1 MPLIKSNQLIQAG
14 TAVVAGDQ
22 IVAETG
28 APTPERAAA
37 VLPPIPNLVIPSLDL
52 PDASMA
58 DFFAAD
64 PEPAAA
70 EPVAEAP
77 PVETAPPEPEVVENP
92 EVADFLSA
100 FATERE
106 ALLEDARTEAEVAAQ
121 EATGQLGAPDA
132 GLELDEAASAIRAT
146 YPEGTPAFEA
156 AMESVTPY
164 IEQQAASALEALTIQ
179 AANDGRWQELA
190 TAEEQIASLVDNF
203 ARRVLNDP
211 PPELVLQ
218 SLLSE
223 REAILSEAR
232 LQATRIV
239 QQAEEDAARKIH
251 EAQASAAHT
260 ILEIESRREAI
271 LEELRQ
277 KGYAEGYQEGRGQ
290 ADEEAAKIVQDAM
303 DSLDQ
308 LAGTLRAE
316 VKRNEEKLLKLA
328 IGIAE
333 KILMDEVNVRPDA
346 VTKALDEA
354 LNKVS
359 DLEEVIIK
367 VHPDD
372 LPAVQAQEE
381 AFRDR
386 LRNVR
391 KVEFLSSPKIQKG
404 GVFIETASGSVDA
417 QIKTQLSVI
426 QEAFDAVRAE
436 YGAEPLDMTGSG

>member
-164 IEQQAASALEALTIQ
+164 IEQQAASALDLIVQIERSS
-179 AANDGRWQELA
+179 DGG
-190 TAEEQIASLVDNF
+190 
-203 ARRVLNDP
+203 RRVT
-211 PPELVLQ
+211 
-218 SLLSE
+218 SISE
-223 REAILSEAR
+223 
-232 LQATRIV
+232 IV
-239 QQAEEDAARKIH
+239 
-251 EAQASAAHT
+251 
-260 ILEIESRREAI
+260 
-271 LEELRQ
+271 
-277 KGYAEGYQEGRGQ
+277 GMEG
-290 ADEEAAKIVQDAM
+290 D
-303 DSLDQ
+303 
-308 LAGTLRAE
+308 
-316 VKRNEEKLLKLA
+316 
-328 IGIAE
+328 
-333 KILMDEVNVRPDA
+333 
-346 VTKALDEA
+346 
-354 LNKVS
+354 
-359 DLEEVIIK
+359 
-367 VHPDD
+367 
-372 LPAVQAQEE
+372 
-381 AFRDR
+381 
-386 LRNVR
+386 
-391 KVEFLSSPKIQKG
+391 
-404 GVFIETASGSVDA
+404 
-417 QIKTQLSVI
+417 VI
-426 QEAFDAVRAE
+426 QMQEIYQFVRQGLDIDGHLLGQHRPTGIRPKCADALRTKGIELPVDLFQGMA
-436 YGAEPLDMTGSG
+436 GAV